1 MSPNQLMVERAKEII
16 LRDCIDIICIP
27 PSRIYRYLRSKKRK
41 VESDYIYGAEGSDL
55 HINTA
60 VKIALNELA
69 EKGQITRV
77 GSMFRRNSKNIN

>member
-1 MSPNQLMVERAKEII
+1 MIERAKEII
-16 LRDCIDIICIP
+16 LRNCIDIICIP

-41 VESDYIYGAEGSDL
+41 EESDYIYGIEGSSL

-60 VKIALNELA
+60 VKMALNELA

-77 GSMFRRNSKNIN
+77 GSMFRKNSQHIN